1 MAGPAGARD
10 ARGGRAGGRREC
22 ARVAVCTARGGT
34 DGDAP
39 PARPAGCG
47 APGGR
52 RPAGGHA
59 GRDAVRQRLPGSGG
73 VPCFTAT
80 SCHFESTVTWLAA
93 CQAGLDVCC
102 TRVCRP
108 PAPTCIAR
116 TASVRAG
123 MPCVGVGARAARH
136 SSTVQ
141 LGHIYVPHN
150 STSLDKLS
158 PGRGRQVMGC
168 GRAVL
173 AAGRMN
179 TAEMLDVLLPS
190 ADSLTL
196 PPLDAFTSPVF

>member
-1 MAGPAGARD
+1 
-10 ARGGRAGGRREC
+10 
-22 ARVAVCTARGGT
+22 
-34 DGDAP
+34 
-39 PARPAGCG
+39 
-47 APGGR
+47 
-52 RPAGGHA
+52 
-59 GRDAVRQRLPGSGG
+59 
-73 VPCFTAT
+73 
-80 SCHFESTVTWLAA
+80 
-93 CQAGLDVCC
+93 
-102 TRVCRP
+102 
-108 PAPTCIAR
+108 
-116 TASVRAG
+116 